1 MKEKIQINQDAI
13 ALRRRLGEDD
23 GSPVDVFSLM
33 TSIRELTVV
42 FHPMSDNISGMTVKD
57 NDVRLIAVNSEMSVG
72 RQRFTAAH
80 ELCHLFFHNQFQTIV
95 CSKDLSGNRDVLER
109 EADQFASY
117 FLAPYGALRRFIQDE
132 PGRVGKKL
140 TIEDVIRI
148 EQFFGMSHQATLI
161 RLKSEGLITQ
171 AEAEAFGTNVIL
183 IARKLGFS
191 TELYLPTPI
200 EKKYRTTGSYLRLAD
215 ELREKERISSGKY
228 EELLLDAFRA
238 DIVYG
243 DGLSEEAYD

>member
-13 ALRRRLGEDD
+13 SLRRHLGEDD
-23 GSPVDVFSLM
+23 GSPIDVFSLM
-33 TSIRELTVV
+33 SSIRDLTVV

-57 NDVRLIAVNSEMSVG
+57 DDVRLIAVNSNTSLG

-80 ELCHLFFHNQFQTIV
+80 ELCHLFFHDRFRAIV
-95 CSKDLSGNRDVLER
+95 CAKDFSASRDVIER

-117 FLAPYGALRRFIQDE
+117 FLAPFGALRRFVQDE
-132 PGRVGKKL
+132 PGRAGENL

-148 EQFFGMSHQATLI
+148 EQFFGMSHQATLV
-161 RLKSEGLITQ
+161 RLRSEGLITQ
-171 AEAEAFGTNVIL
+171 TEAEALETNVISV
-183 IARKLGFS
+183 ARRLGFS
-191 TELYLPTPI
+191 TELYRPTPGNDQ
-200 EKKYRTTGSYLRLAD
+200 YRTTGSYLRLAD
-215 ELREKERISSGKY
+215 ELREKGRISSGKY

-243 DGLSEEAYD
+243 DELSEEEYD